1 IFSWQAIWIPFVRPV
16 LCLIIS
22 GVAVISYTSYQVER
36 QNQIILS
43 QVQKQQQAIEE
54 MNSLWEEKTQPPTQ
68 IDQFDF
74 VDAATSWDE
83 DLLLAGRYQ
92 IVKSLGSGGF
102 GRTYLVE
109 DTQNNNQHHICVV
122 KQLIPARGK
131 FLQVARRLF
140 NTEAEILAIVG
151 AHPQIPQLLGY
162 FEDGQEFYLVQEYI
176 VGHTLSQELPPVTGA
191 KSQSFV
197 IAMLLEILE
206 ILSFIHEHHVI
217 HRDIK
222 PSNIMR
228 RHQDNRLCL
237 IDFGAVKLIQPQINP
252 STESAT
258 VSIGTRGYSPPEQL
272 AGHPR
277 LSSDIYALGMIGIQ
291 AITGNF
297 PQELPLDPQTGN
309 VVWRDLINV
318 SDHLADILD
327 KMVCYNFGDR
337 YFSTTSVIED
347 LSRNLF

>member
-1 IFSWQAIWIPFVRPV
+1 
-16 LCLIIS
+16 
-22 GVAVISYTSYQVER
+22 
-36 QNQIILS
+36 
-43 QVQKQQQAIEE
+43 
-54 MNSLWEEKTQPPTQ
+54 
-68 IDQFDF
+68 
-74 VDAATSWDE
+74 
-83 DLLLAGRYQ
+83 
-92 IVKSLGSGGF
+92 
-102 GRTYLVE
+102 
-109 DTQNNNQHHICVV
+109 
-122 KQLIPARGK
+122 
-131 FLQVARRLF
+131 LF

-151 AHPQIPQLLGY
+151 AHPQIPQLLDY

-206 ILSFIHEHHVI
+206 ILSFIHQHHVI

-228 RHQDNRLCL
+228 RHEDNRLCL

-252 STESAT
+252 GTELAT

-297 PQELPLDPQTGN
+297 PQELPLDTQTGN
-309 VVWRDLINV
+309 VVWRDLVSV
-318 SDHLADILD
+318 SDYLADILD

-337 YFSTTSVIED
+337 YLSAGEVIQD
-347 LSRNLF
+347 LNRVYRITI